1 LVLQSAQLSVGK
13 RSVLP
18 SVLQSGLPSVSQS
31 AQLSVGKRSEL
42 PSVLQSAV
50 PPLVLQS
57 VQLSVAELA

>member
-1 LVLQSAQLSVGK
+1 VQA
-13 RSVLP
+13 
-18 SVLQSGLPSVSQS
+18 GLPSVSQS